1 MRDFSCIVL
10 SYPVLSFQVCRYSSL
25 LRVMEGMNVAMASGW
40 MRSLKLNDAADMCIA
55 HGIDGFV
62 LLALLDEEGGLES
75 IGVISAVDKAKVR
88 GGIRKMTMEVG
99 STKRINAVEMEAD
112 KKESV
117 IEVQPKVCKVG
128 GWWGPISL
136 SFYPSLVITLRSFS
150 SVFVSL
156 VFVFCLLSPCNQDGC
171 NQDGLS
177 PLNNELR

>member
-1 MRDFSCIVL
+1 
-10 SYPVLSFQVCRYSSL
+10 
-25 LRVMEGMNVAMASGW
+25 MEGMNVAMASGW

-75 IGVISAVDKAKVR
+75 IDVISAVDNAKVR

-112 KKESV
+112 KMESV

-128 GWWGPISL
+128 GWWGPISFYVFLSQSLFLSSFSLSLSL
-136 SFYPSLVITLRSFS
+136 SFYPSLVITLHSFS
-150 SVFVSL
+150 SVLVSL
-156 VFVFCLLSPCNQDGC
+156 VFVFCLMSPCNQDGL
-171 NQDGLS
+171 N
-177 PLNNELR
+177 PLQNELR

>member
-1 MRDFSCIVL
+1 MSCLFLVRALIVNNPCLVFVRVWVRDFSCLVL

-99 STKRINAVEMEAD
+99 STKRINVVEMEAD
-112 KKESV
+112 KMESV
-117 IEVQPKVCKVG
+117 IEVQQKV
-128 GWWGPISL
+128 
-136 SFYPSLVITLRSFS
+136 F
-150 SVFVSL
+150 
-156 VFVFCLLSPCNQDGC
+156 
-171 NQDGLS
+171 
-177 PLNNELR
+177 

>member
-1 MRDFSCIVL
+1 MFGVVRVWVRDFSCLVL

-40 MRSLKLNDAADMCIA
+40 MRSLKLNDAADMCSA

-62 LLALLDEEGGLES
+62 LLALLDEEGDLES

-112 KKESV
+112 KKESI
-117 IEVQPKVCKVG
+117 IEIQPKV
-128 GWWGPISL
+128 
-136 SFYPSLVITLRSFS
+136 F
-150 SVFVSL
+150 
-156 VFVFCLLSPCNQDGC
+156 
-171 NQDGLS
+171 
-177 PLNNELR
+177 